1 VLLVTSGAVGCGRSK
16 LHKQMLLSSSFRAAL
31 RRHPAEALVPSGQGS
46 KRYDS
51 ACAAAGQL
59 ALMALYETLFSNC
72 DIEASQFLVTGLDFT
87 DEDRRAN
94 LQYAMGKILELGMVP
109 IINENDAVSANKGY
123 TPDNVF
129 SDNDSL
135 GALVAQLMGAQVL
148 VLLTDVEGLYDA
160 PPSSPGAKLI
170 STYHADRSNF
180 KIGEKSAQGRG
191 GMGAKVDS
199 ALRALDFG
207 ISAIIMASGHVPGII
222 EKIFGGEDVGT
233 LFTPQPDESEE
244 LADAKAPQVVA
255 QTVARAAREA
265 SHALVALTSADR
277 SRLLAELATALE
289 TRSEEVLRA
298 NERDLQHARAANVD
312 DAQMDCL
319 KLTRAKL
326 SALAAGVRQ
335 LAEVD
340 TDPLGRL
347 LEVRAHP
354 PVHPCV
360 CVCVC
365 VCVWTANLADS
376 QNTADAHPSLR
387 RSRASFSAG
396 TASRRHDVAF
406 GAERR
411 ELSPGL
417 ILEKRS
423 AQLGVLFVIVEAL
436 PDALPQMA
444 ALALRAGSAVLL
456 KAGSEAHHS
465 NTALHAIVTDTVQRA
480 TSGIVPREIITL
492 VSNRAEATAL
502 LTHGGD
508 GLIDLVVPCGSKAL
522 VEEVKSAAQGVPVLG
537 RAAGVCHVYVDA
549 AADVTK
555 AISIV
560 VDSKTTDPG
569 ALNDAET
576 ILFHRATLSPS
587 ADDAETESV
596 ATRVLAALSARG
608 VQVWGGPVAI
618 AAGLASASA
627 ATRELSRGYGGLS
640 VTVEVVDDIDAAIGH
655 IHQHGSKLTECI
667 VTEDGAVAERFLSCV
682 DASCVFR
689 NSSSRFADAFRFG
702 LGPEIGMSTGK

>member
-1 VLLVTSGAVGCGRSK
+1 
-16 LHKQMLLSSSFRAAL
+16 M
-31 RRHPAEALVPSGQGS
+31 
-46 KRYDS
+46 
-51 ACAAAGQL
+51 
-59 ALMALYETLFSNC
+59 
-72 DIEASQFLVTGLDFT
+72 
-87 DEDRRAN
+87 
-94 LQYAMGKILELGMVP
+94 
-109 IINENDAVSANKGY
+109 
-123 TPDNVF
+123 
-129 SDNDSL
+129 
-135 GALVAQLMGAQVL
+135 
-148 VLLTDVEGLYDA
+148 
-160 PPSSPGAKLI
+160 
-170 STYHADRSNF
+170 
-180 KIGEKSAQGRG
+180 
-191 GMGAKVDS
+191 
-199 ALRALDFG
+199 
-207 ISAIIMASGHVPGII
+207 
-222 EKIFGGEDVGT
+222 
-233 LFTPQPDESEE
+233 
-244 LADAKAPQVVA
+244 
-255 QTVARAAREA
+255 
-265 SHALVALTSADR
+265 
-277 SRLLAELATALE
+277 
-289 TRSEEVLRA
+289 
-298 NERDLQHARAANVD
+298 
-312 DAQMDCL
+312 
-319 KLTRAKL
+319 
-326 SALAAGVRQ
+326 
-335 LAEVD
+335 
-340 TDPLGRL
+340 
-347 LEVRAHP
+347 
-354 PVHPCV
+354 
-360 CVCVC
+360 
-365 VCVWTANLADS
+365 
-376 QNTADAHPSLR
+376 
-387 RSRASFSAG
+387 
-396 TASRRHDVAF
+396 
-406 GAERR
+406 
-411 ELSPGL
+411 
-417 ILEKRS
+417 
-423 AQLGVLFVIVEAL
+423 LFVIVEAL

-465 NTALHAIVTDTVQRA
+465 NTALHAIITDTVQRA

-508 GLIDLVVPCGSKAL
+508 ALIDLVVPCGSKAL

-689 NSSSRFADAFRFG
+689 NSSPRFADAFRFG